1 MPDDKFRD
9 VIFEVITTTDLV
21 ETFDT
26 SHPLSEKF
34 DVRGKT
40 LKKKLRYYE
49 IKHIDNPCQIVLAIK
64 FNKYF
69 ENFENKKSNKKY
81 KSMKKGSSGMKFENF
96 ALRINSLNNIQK
108 FGKEKSEIQEQYR
121 FTISSS
127 AMEKKI
133 TQKLCLI

>member
-49 IKHIDNPCQIVLAIK
+49 IEHIDNPCQIVLAIK

-81 KSMKKGSSGMKFENF
+81 KSMKKGSSGMEFEI
-96 ALRINSLNNIQK
+96 LLL
-108 FGKEKSEIQEQYR
+108 E
-121 FTISSS
+121 
-127 AMEKKI
+127 
-133 TQKLCLI
+133 

>member
-1 MPDDKFRD
+1 M
-9 VIFEVITTTDLV
+9 
-21 ETFDT
+21 
-26 SHPLSEKF
+26 
-34 DVRGKT
+34 RGKT

-49 IKHIDNPCQIVLAIK
+49 IEHIDNPCQIVLAIK

-81 KSMKKGSSGMKFENF
+81 KSMKKGSSGMEFENF
-96 ALRINSLNNIQK
+96 ALRINLLNNIQK

-127 AMEKKI
+127 AMEKII
-133 TQKLCLI
+133 TQKSCLI

>member
-26 SHPLSEKF
+26 SHPLWEKF

-40 LKKKLRYYE
+40 LKKKLCYYE
-49 IKHIDNPCQIVLAIK
+49 IEHIDNPCQIVLAIK

-81 KSMKKGSSGMKFENF
+81 KSMKKGSSGMEFENF

-127 AMEKKI
+127 AMEKTI
-133 TQKLCLI
+133 TQKSCLI